1 MALPLPRPPL
11 SQATLLLRPWQDQDV
26 EVVLA
31 AGLDAMISRYRY
43 SLPRTAD
50 AARAWIASVEAERA
64 TNKRLELA
72 ITDQRTAVG
81 SVALTDLD
89 HGNGMVCYW
98 LLPEGR
104 GRGLATIAVRLLVGW
119 AFSVLELDRL
129 AAFTEPDNT
138 ASRAVL
144 QRCAFVREGRLRQHM
159 TDHDGNRIDTLL
171 YSLLPADLGG

>member
-50 AARAWIASVEAERA
+50 AARAWIASAEAERA

-89 HGNGMVCYW
+89 HGNGMVRYW

-104 GRGLATIAVRLLVGW
+104 GRGLATIAVRLLVGC

-159 TDHDGNRIDTLL
+159 TDNDGNRVDTLL